1 MRVSINA
8 DGREVSIDCDP
19 VNVTVRDVA
28 AEALGLWHATKPAEG
43 GRGTEGSAYG
53 FTQQFSGDR
62 AVAGSQYH
70 GRVAPVQAEGTAP

>member
-28 AEALGLWHATKPAEG
+28 AEALGLWRATRDEG
-43 GRGTEGSAYG
+43 KGFEGAAFGLS
-53 FTQQFSGDR
+53 QQFAGDR
-62 AVAGSQYH
+62 PVAGSSYH
-70 GRVAPVQAEGTAP
+70 GRVTPVQAEGTAP